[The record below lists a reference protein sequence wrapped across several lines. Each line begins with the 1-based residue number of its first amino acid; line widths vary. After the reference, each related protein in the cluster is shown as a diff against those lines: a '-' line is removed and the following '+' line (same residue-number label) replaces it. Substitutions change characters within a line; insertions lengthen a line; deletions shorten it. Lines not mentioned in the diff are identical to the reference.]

1 MTSPSLAQRG
11 GDGGLAAHGDEI
23 GGDEAGR
30 AFGDRA
36 QVDVLGQ
43 RHPGEEAAQQLDPGA
58 QVGEGEAQLA
68 VDELGRAQAGVDG
81 LGRGRRGDER
91 EAGRGDRVAQR
102 VEHEGGQRRRRGGG
116 QQGLDVGDDEQ
127 RARTRPGLRAGA
139 HDGVVDALGGRAGLQ
154 RCGARSGQL
163 DAPRPGRGRG
173 AAGEGEL
180 ADALRSDDQHTQ
192 PGGATEPFQQLG
204 AVEGEL
210 QPLDEAVRGGGVAHE
225 VLDGDGGRGVGL
237 RGAARTGCSACA
249 ICPARA
255 CRPIRV
261 RQAAH
266 VG

>member
-1 MTSPSLAQRG
+1 MQSRLPFSTLRKNGTETATDSN
-11 GDGGLAAHGDEI
+11 
-23 GGDEAGR
+23 AG
-30 AFGDRA
+30 
-36 QVDVLGQ
+36 
-43 RHPGEEAAQQLDPGA
+43 
-58 QVGEGEAQLA
+58 
-68 VDELGRAQAGVDG
+68 
-81 LGRGRRGDER
+81 
-91 EAGRGDRVAQR
+91 
-102 VEHEGGQRRRRGGG
+102 
-116 QQGLDVGDDEQ
+116 
-127 RARTRPGLRAGA
+127 PGLRAGA

-173 AAGEGEL
+173 AAGEREF
-180 ADALRSDDQHTQ
+180 ADALRSDDQHTE

-210 QPLDEAVRGGGVAHE
+210 QPLDEAVRGGGVAHQ